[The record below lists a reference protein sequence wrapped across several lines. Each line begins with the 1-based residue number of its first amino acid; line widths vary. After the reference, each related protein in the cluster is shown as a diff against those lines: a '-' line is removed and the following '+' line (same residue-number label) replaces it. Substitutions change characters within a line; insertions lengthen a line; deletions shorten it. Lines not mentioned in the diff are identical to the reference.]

1 MKNRLKEIRQEKG
14 LTLDEIQNKTGIKR
28 GTYNNYEN
36 SVTEPKLETWQK
48 LADFFDVSVP
58 YLQGISKIKNVNAFK
73 DFQTFIDVASEYEK
87 ETDSYKFEAREAIAF
102 MNEKERRVFS
112 ALGKTLLRFD
122 ESKSSNEELRKLMS
136 TINNQIDIS
145 DINRVTSDTFKIMI
159 KAKAGDKK
167 AKSAVKEIKHSIND
181 YLGINENEDF

>member
-1 MKNRLKEIRQEKG
+1 
-14 LTLDEIQNKTGIKR
+14 
-28 GTYNNYEN
+28 
-36 SVTEPKLETWQK
+36 
-48 LADFFDVSVP
+48 SVP

-122 ESKSSNEELRKLMS
+122 ESKSSNEALRKLMS
-136 TINNQIDIS
+136 NINNQID
-145 DINRVTSDTFKIMI
+145 
-159 KAKAGDKK
+159 
-167 AKSAVKEIKHSIND
+167 
-181 YLGINENEDF
+181 